1 MPRGKGALR
10 PLLLLLAWML
20 MWAGL
25 ASPAIA
31 QVAPTV
37 TALSADRGSTLG
49 GGTVTVTGT
58 GFTDATDVSFGS
70 ATASFLVAD
79 DTNIIVLDLPP
90 HSAGL
95 VNVFVTTPLGVSAA
109 TAANEFT
116 YIGTPTI
123 DSISPAAGSTG
134 GGTTVILT
142 GTNLEGVTDVDFGS
156 SAATFFADSDTQI
169 TATSPAGSAGA
180 VNITARSVGGTSAT
194 GAGNQFTYVT
204 PPLVQL
210 TLPAAGALPS
220 GSRGSAYG
228 PVTFAATGGT
238 NPHSFSVTGSLP
250 PGLTLSPAGVLS
262 GTPTAVGNYTFS
274 VRPQDATTPGSGGP
288 FTGAAVNFSIAIGS
302 PRVTFVVQSATGGT
316 FAFSS
321 PEPSLNISVNA
332 SGGSGTSG
340 ALNVPTGSH
349 PVSFTV
355 PAGFVLASAGCSD
368 DDSTLDKDSQSGTLS
383 IQSAE
388 NVTCTITAADTG
400 PTEELIGS
408 FLAARSSL
416 IIANQPD
423 TGRRLERLTGRYSTS
438 GGVSALG
445 FAMSGQGMP
454 LSVRFG
460 EREASF
466 AYSLRRSQS
475 EASPA
480 VSTSSPD
487 RQESMIETVVV
498 PTPFADNGP
507 KTGDRASPFARI
519 GVAPEARGDAD
530 PLASRFDIWAEGK
543 LARFNSSAGD
553 GRFGIVHAGADYLV
567 SSWLLVGLGVQVDWT
582 DLENDSGASIDG
594 TGYLVG
600 PYLTTQLTDTLYLDA
615 RAAWGQSSNTASPLG
630 SYEDKLDGTRWL
642 VSGALIGQYDI
653 DRWRISPSARLTYF
667 EEKTDEYV
675 DGLGFLIPGVE
686 IATGTFEL
694 GPRISYRVDL
704 DNGMSFEPFVTL
716 EGIWTFEQKNTGVS
730 ATSSPGLAEEGVRGR
745 AEVGFALSGGVAGSL
760 SASGFYDGLGD
771 SENFEAWGG
780 RLRLSKAF

>member
-1 MPRGKGALR
+1 MPRGKGVLR
-10 PLLLLLAWML
+10 PLLLLLAWMFA
-20 MWAGL
+20 WAGF

-31 QVAPTV
+31 QAAPTV
-37 TALSADRGSTLG
+37 TALSANQGSTLG
-49 GGTVTVTGT
+49 GGTVTLTGT
-58 GFTDATDVSFGS
+58 GFTDATDVSFGG
-70 ATASFLVAD
+70 AAASFLVAD

-95 VNVFVTTPLGVSAA
+95 VNVIVTTPAGVSAA
-109 TAANEFT
+109 TVDNEFT

-123 DSISPAAGSTG
+123 DSVSPSAGSTG

-142 GTNLEGVTDVDFGS
+142 GTNLERVTDIDFGT
-156 SAATFFADSDTQI
+156 SAATFFANSDTQI
-169 TATSPAGSAGA
+169 TATSPAGSAGV

-228 PVTFAATGGT
+228 PVAFTASGGT
-238 NPHSFSVTGSLP
+238 GPHSFSATGSLP
-250 PGLTLSPAGVLS
+250 PGLALSPAGVLS
-262 GTPTAVGNYTFS
+262 GTPTIVGNYTFS
-274 VRPQDATTPGSGGP
+274 VRPQDATAPGSGGP

-316 FAFSS
+316 FAVSS
-321 PEPSLNISVNA
+321 PEPSLNVSVSV

-340 ALNVPTGSH
+340 ALNVPAGSH

-368 DDSTLDKDSQSGTLS
+368 GDSTLDKDNQSGTLS
-383 IQSAE
+383 IQASE
-388 NVTCTITAADTG
+388 NVICTITAADTG

-423 TGRRLERLTGRYSTS
+423 TGRRLARLTGSYSNS

-445 FAMSGQGMP
+445 FAISGQNMP
-454 LSVRFG
+454 LSIRFG

-466 AYSLRRSQS
+466 AYSLRRAQS

-480 VSTSSPD
+480 VTSPLPD
-487 RQESMIETVVV
+487 RPAPTIDPDVV
-498 PTPFADNGP
+498 PTPFAENGP
-507 KTGDRASPFARI
+507 KAGDRASPFARI
-519 GVAPEARGDAD
+519 GVAPDAEGDAD

-543 LARFNSSAGD
+543 LARFSSSAGD
-553 GRFGIVHAGADYLV
+553 GRFGILHAGADYLV
-567 SSWLLVGLGVQVDWT
+567 SSRLLVGLGVQVDWT
-582 DLENDSGASIDG
+582 DMENDSGASIDG

-600 PYLTTQLTDTLYLDA
+600 PYLTARLTDTFYFDA
-615 RAAWGQSSNTASPLG
+615 RAAWGRSSNSASPLG
-630 SYEDKLDGTRWL
+630 TYEDKLDGTRWL
-642 VSGALIGQYDI
+642 VSATLIGQYDI

-667 EEKTDEYV
+667 EEKSDEYI
-675 DGLGFLIPGVE
+675 DGLGFPIPGVE
-686 IATGTFEL
+686 IATGTFEF
-694 GPRISYRVDL
+694 GPRFSYRMEL
-704 DNGMSFEPFVTL
+704 DSGMSFEPFVML
-716 EGIWTFEQKNTGVS
+716 EGIWTFEQKNTGAS
-730 ATSSPGLAEEGVRGR
+730 ATSSPGLAEEGLRGR
-745 AEVGFALSGGVAGSL
+745 AEVGFALSGSAAGSL

>member
-1 MPRGKGALR
+1 MPRGNGALR
-10 PLLLLLAWML
+10 PLLLLLAWMFT
-20 MWAGL
+20 WAGL

-31 QVAPTV
+31 QAAPTV
-37 TALSADRGSTLG
+37 TALSADRGSTFG

-58 GFTDATDVSFGS
+58 GFTDATDVSFGGS
-70 ATASFLVAD
+70 AATFFVVE
-79 DTNIIVLDLPP
+79 DTNIVVLDLPP

-95 VNVFVTTPLGVSAA
+95 VNVTVTTPAGTSAA

-116 YIGTPTI
+116 YIGTPTA
-123 DSISPAAGSTG
+123 DTVSPVAGSIE

-142 GTNLEGVTDVDFGS
+142 GTNLAGVTDVDFGS
-156 SAATFFADSDTQI
+156 SAAAFFASSDTQI
-169 TATSPAGSAGA
+169 TATSPAGSAGT
-180 VNITARSVGGTSAT
+180 VNITVRSVGGTSTT
-194 GAGNQFTYVT
+194 GPGNQFTYVT

-210 TLPAAGALPS
+210 TSPATGALPS
-220 GSRGSAYG
+220 GSQGSAYG
-228 PVTFAATGGT
+228 PVTFTASGGTGPHTFSATGT
-238 NPHSFSVTGSLP
+238 LP
-250 PGLTLSPAGVLS
+250 PGLTLSTAGVLS
-262 GTPTAVGNYTFS
+262 GTPTTTGSYAFS
-274 VRPQDATTPGSGGP
+274 VRPRDATASGLGGP

-321 PEPSLNISVNA
+321 PEPSLNVSVSV

-340 ALNVPTGSH
+340 ALNVPVGSH

-368 DDSTLDKDSQSGTLS
+368 GDSMLNRDSQSGTLS
-383 IQSAE
+383 IQASEA
-388 NVTCTITAADTG
+388 VTCTITAADTG
-400 PTEELIGS
+400 PTEELIGN
-408 FLAARSSL
+408 FLASRSSL

-423 TGRRLERLTGRYSTS
+423 TGRRLERLTGSYSNS
-438 GGVSALG
+438 GGVSGFG

-454 LSVRFG
+454 LSIRLS

-466 AYSLRRSQS
+466 AYSMRRSQS
-475 EASPA
+475 DASPL
-480 VSTSSPD
+480 VSTPLPD
-487 RQESMIETVVV
+487 RQGPTIENGVV
-498 PTPFADNGP
+498 PTPFANNEP
-507 KTGDRASPFARI
+507 KAGDAASPFARI
-519 GVAPEARGDAD
+519 GVVPEAEGDAD

-553 GRFGIVHAGADYLV
+553 GRFGILHAGADYLI
-567 SSWLLVGLGVQVDWT
+567 SSRMLVGLSVQLDWT
-582 DLENDSGASIDG
+582 DMENDSGASIDG

-600 PYLTTQLTDTLYLDA
+600 PYLTARLTETLYVDA

-630 SYEDKLDGTRWL
+630 TYEDKLDGTRWL

-667 EEKTDEYV
+667 EEKTDEYT
-675 DGLGFLIPGVE
+675 DGLGFPIPEVE

-694 GPRISYRVDL
+694 GPRISYRMEL
-704 DNGMSFEPFVTL
+704 DSGMNLEPFVTV

-730 ATSSPGLAEEGVRGR
+730 ATSSPGLSDEGLRGR
-745 AEVGFALSGGVAGSL
+745 AEVGFALSGSEAGSL

-771 SENFEAWGG
+771 SEDFEAWGG
-780 RLRLSKAF
+780 RLRFSKAF